1 MSDADRPDW
10 ARPVVHWDLLARDPQ
25 ALRRFYETLFH
36 WDVEDG
42 GFLLSI
48 APGLGG
54 PEPGPA
60 GHIMAAAPDAPTGFG
75 LFIQVRSIAE
85 TLARVPDLG
94 GTVAGQPFD
103 VPNGPTICPILDPE
117 GNRVTLVQQ

>member
-1 MSDADRPDW
+1 MTTADRPDW
-10 ARPVVHWDLLARDPQ
+10 PRPVVHWDLVARDP
-25 ALRRFYETLFH
+25 AKLRRFYETLFH
-36 WDVEDG
+36 WQVEDA
-42 GFLLSI
+42 GFLLSV

-60 GHIMAAAPDAPTGFG
+60 GHIMAAALDAPTGFG
-75 LFIQVRSIAE
+75 LFVQVRSIAD

-94 GTVAGQPFD
+94 GTVAGELFD
-103 VPNGPTICPILDPE
+103 VPGGPTICPILDPE